1 MIKTFHIVPNFFKK
15 VWIALL
21 LFIPYLL
28 QSQDSIPHTLQDSL
42 FFTQNAFAWKILPSN
57 KDSLTNWQVAGV
69 LQVLFEKTNERIAL
83 CDADFR
89 SSSERYTTLAS
100 ALDLLKVDTTAS
112 KDSIK
117 VLNKRVKT
125 ALKKG
130 KDAKNLLA
138 QAETLR
144 GQLEAGMA
152 MDAPTRRKNMPK
164 LFKKWLDLDKKYTSM
179 HQSPEPP
186 ATLSPVVVAVDPVIE
201 DTKTTTIDSME
212 VDSSRQSGNRLSQ
225 LRKKLKPKEKQ
236 PEKPQPAQ
244 YDPAKDVMLNPPAI
258 PCAMALERKDEFSG
272 AIYKETKKVELLRFT
287 NSMMKKV
294 LPEGQAHI
302 ICKAALA
309 SDGGNGKLLLDFE
322 IKDQNARRSFGG
334 LAPKSILGLRFMD
347 GELMTLFNEGN
358 QEALY
363 DPETGITLFRG
374 IYSIQSTVL
383 KKMEKIDLDQIRV
396 AWSTGYED
404 YGVHHVGLF
413 QNLSTCIK

>member
-15 VWIALL
+15 VWIVLL
-21 LFIPYLL
+21 LFIPCLL

-42 FFTQNAFAWKILPSN
+42 FFVQNASTWKKLPSN

-69 LQVLFEKTNERIAL
+69 LQVLFEKTNGRIAL

-89 SSSERYTTLAS
+89 STSERYTNLVST
-100 ALDLLKVDTTAS
+100 LDLLKADTTAS
-112 KDSIK
+112 QDSIK

-125 ALKKG
+125 ALKEG
-130 KDAKNLLA
+130 KNAKNLLE
-138 QAETLR
+138 QAENLR
-144 GQLEAGMA
+144 DQLYAGMT

-164 LFKKWLDLDKKYTSM
+164 LFKKWLDLDKKYASM
-179 HQSPEPP
+179 HPAPEPP
-186 ATLSPVVVAVDPVIE
+186 ATLPAVVTEIDPVV

-212 VDSSRQSGNRLSQ
+212 VDSSTQSGSRLGQ

-236 PEKPQPAQ
+236 PEKPKPAQ
-244 YDPAKDVMLNPPAI
+244 YDPAKDVMLNPPAL
-258 PCAMALERKDEFSG
+258 PCTMVLERKDEFSG
-272 AIYKETKKVELLRFT
+272 AIYKETQKTELLRFT
-287 NSMMKKV
+287 NAVMKKV

-334 LAPKSILGLRFMD
+334 LAPKSILGLKFMD
-347 GELMTLFNEGN
+347 GELITLFNEGS

-363 DPETGITLFRG
+363 DAETGITLFKG
-374 IYSIQSTVL
+374 IYPLQNIIL
-383 KKMEKIDLDQIRV
+383 KKMEKHELDQIRV
-396 AWSTGYED
+396 AWTTGYED
-404 YGVHHVGLF
+404 YSVHHVGLF

>member
-1 MIKTFHIVPNFFKK
+1 MIKTFHIVPNFLKK

-42 FFTQNAFAWKILPSN
+42 FFTQNAHAWKTLPSN

-69 LQVLFEKTNERIAL
+69 LQMLFEKTNERIAL
-83 CDADFR
+83 CDTDFR
-89 SSSERYTTLAS
+89 STSERYTNLVS
-100 ALDLLKVDTTAS
+100 ALDLLKADTTAS

-117 VLNKRVKT
+117 VLNKRVK
-125 ALKKG
+125 AVLKEG
-130 KDAKNLLA
+130 KDAKNLLE

-144 GQLEAGMA
+144 TQLEAGMA
-152 MDAPTRRKNMPK
+152 LDAPSRRKNMPK
-164 LFKKWLDLDKKYTSM
+164 LFKKWLDLDKKYASM
-179 HQSPEPP
+179 HPSPEPP
-186 ATLSPVVVAVDPVIE
+186 ATLPPVVVAVDPVIV
-201 DTKTTTIDSME
+201 DAKTTTIDSME
-212 VDSSRQSGNRLSQ
+212 VDSSSQSGSRLSQ

-236 PEKPQPAQ
+236 PEKPKPAQ

-272 AIYKETKKVELLRFT
+272 AIYKETKKIELLRFT

-383 KKMEKIDLDQIRV
+383 KKMEKSDLDQIRV

-413 QNLSTCIK
+413 QSLSTCIK

>member
-21 LFIPYLL
+21 LFMPYFL
-28 QSQDSIPHTLQDSL
+28 QSQDSIPHTLQDSM
-42 FFTQNAFAWKILPSN
+42 FFTQNAYSWKTLPSN
-57 KDSLTNWQVAGV
+57 IDSLTNWQVAGV
-69 LQVLFEKTNERIAL
+69 LQVLFEKTNERITL

-89 SSSERYTTLAS
+89 STSERYTNFVS
-100 ALDLLKVDTTAS
+100 ALDLLKADTTAS
-112 KDSIK
+112 KDTIK

-125 ALKKG
+125 ALKEG

-144 GQLEAGMA
+144 GQLYAGMA
-152 MDAPTRRKNMPK
+152 LDPPNRRKNMPK
-164 LFKKWLDLDKKYTSM
+164 LFKKWLDLDKKYVSM
-179 HQSPEPP
+179 HPVPEPP
-186 ATLSPVVVAVDPVIE
+186 ATLPPVVAESNPIT
-201 DTKTTTIDSME
+201 DTKTTTIDSIE
-212 VDSSRQSGNRLSQ
+212 VDSSSQAGSRLGQ

-236 PEKPQPAQ
+236 PEKPKPAQ
-244 YDPAKDVMLNPPAI
+244 YDPTKDVMLNPPAP
-258 PCAMALERKDEFSG
+258 PCTMALERKDEFSG
-272 AIYKETKKVELLRFT
+272 AIYKETQKIELLRFT
-287 NSMMKKV
+287 NTMMKKV

-334 LAPKSILGLRFMD
+334 LSPKSILGLKFMD
-347 GELMTLFNEGN
+347 GELITLFNEGN
-358 QEALY
+358 QEAFY
-363 DPETGITLFRG
+363 DPETGITLFKG
-374 IYSIQSTVL
+374 IYSFQNIVL
-383 KKMEKIDLDQIRV
+383 KKMEKSELDQIRV

-404 YGVHHVGLF
+404 YGVHYVGLF